1 MGAFQQDND
10 HPVYFSIP
18 LLHISPCGMDVCQKL
33 CQLDDD
39 CLFWRHDNTSAGT
52 KEECLFISTDYH
64 QDCKTLAGP
73 VSINLEDCVNVD
85 QSSCDAVIP
94 EICNY
99 SGDRLTDF
107 EFGPGETSS
116 IQECQ
121 EVASALESY
130 GVKYFVFLQESEEC
144 QLYAELVT
152 DCQALGGPAMADCS

>member
-1 MGAFQQDND
+1 MA
-10 HPVYFSIP
+10 
-18 LLHISPCGMDVCQKL
+18 
-33 CQLDDD
+33 QLPMKS
-39 CLFWRHDNTSAGT
+39 LFWLSRRQVQGNN
-52 KEECLFISTDYH
+52 DYH

-73 VSINLEDCVNVD
+73 SSLNLDNCLNVD
-85 QSSCDAVIP
+85 QSTCDSLIP
-94 EICNY
+94 EMCMY

-144 QLYAELVT
+144 QLYAELVS
-152 DCQALGGPAMADCS
+152 DCQAIGGPAMADCS